1 MATVDEI
8 VKRAAKQAY
17 RRVEIK
23 RVKTDG
29 TYETDWFDITPFIT
43 SFGTIAESYSDNI
56 IVGEYQIHTLTVS
69 VDNSRR
75 RFNAETDSQ
84 SIFFNFKT
92 RIKTR
97 FRIETGFIDAADNDS
112 EVLGRRFY
120 GIIYSEPVNSD
131 NGRVNFAVAS
141 ILKVFQLYPATGI
154 STSPAIV
161 SVVVDRLVKRVESA
175 TRIFDQF
182 FEGASDPVRYQIQSG
197 GTAITPIINDNE
209 TVWDKIKDYSLYA
222 FFYPSVTNDGN
233 FQWTDRTET
242 GPTIFKFNGGNSFD
256 NDFGINI
263 VRINSEVPGVDQTWT
278 RVTIEFDDDMFSTSS
293 TSWTPGDGSTQDI
306 YGERTFERTFKELTS
321 GTSSTIATT
330 IRTNTQTP
338 KRRWNISTGFIPH
351 LNLNDK
357 VEINY
362 TGDIITDGF
371 ILGLSVLAGP
381 DVLGGSV
388 GSINLQNVITKISG
402 LSINLDTFA
411 TQFELTE
418 V

>member
-1 MATVDEI
+1 
-8 VKRAAKQAY
+8 
-17 RRVEIK
+17 
-23 RVKTDG
+23 
-29 TYETDWFDITPFIT
+29 
-43 SFGTIAESYSDNI
+43 
-56 IVGEYQIHTLTVS
+56 
-69 VDNSRR
+69 
-75 RFNAETDSQ
+75 
-84 SIFFNFKT
+84 
-92 RIKTR
+92 
-97 FRIETGFIDAADNDS
+97 
-112 EVLGRRFY
+112 LGRRFY
-120 GIIYSEPVNSD
+120 GIVFSEPVNSD
-131 NGRVNFAVAS
+131 NGRVNFSVAS

-154 STSPAIV
+154 STAPAIV
-161 SVVVDRLVKRVESA
+161 SVVVDRLTKRVESA

-233 FQWTDRTET
+233 FQWTDRAET
-242 GPTIFKFNGGNSFD
+242 GSIIFKFNGGNSFD

-263 VRINSEVPGVDQTWT
+263 VRISSEVPGVDQTFT
-278 RVTIEFDDDMFSTSS
+278 RVTIEYDDDLFSTSS

-306 YGERTFERTFKELTS
+306 YGERTFERTFKELTA
-321 GTSSTIATT
+321 GTSATIATT

-362 TGDIITDGF
+362 IGDIISDGF
-371 ILGLSVLAGP
+371 ILGLSLLGGP

-388 GSINLQNVITKISG
+388 GAINLRNVIAKISG

-411 TQFELTE
+411 TEFELTE